1 MSPPPTAPPIGS
13 GRVVFA
19 RGAPSAAASTAKA
32 RLDLRD
38 QTGVRIEELLVRL
51 RPAAEGV
58 DREQL
63 RPRREVEALV
73 RARHDRAVAALR
85 EQLLRLR
92 RVEELHERVR
102 RGLVLAL
109 RDDGDGIVD
118 PDRRLRDVE
127 VRLLPVV
134 LRE

>member
-19 RGAPSAAASTAKA
+19 RGAPSAAASTARA

-63 RPRREVEALV
+63 RPRR
-73 RARHDRAVAALR
+73 
-85 EQLLRLR
+85 
-92 RVEELHERVR
+92 
-102 RGLVLAL
+102 
-109 RDDGDGIVD
+109 
-118 PDRRLRDVE
+118 DVE

-134 LRE
+134 LREERLVLVGEQRVALAVQERVQRVACRLVLHRNVAEQLVEVLRRLLLRLSELE